1 MAELDPD
8 QAPVM
13 QDIRA
18 AAVLLMTL
26 VCGIKY
32 RTFAHTHLLERRDWQ
47 LLHVAPQQLLLQMR
61 SGGDERCGSE
71 PAAWHTRAMQFGAA
85 AIFAERHANNAL
97 KKSHYIGGSLSL
109 SCAARRARYRRQL
122 H

>member
-18 AAVLLMTL
+18 AAVLLMKL

-47 LLHVAPQQLLLQMR
+47 LLHVAPQQWLQQMR
-61 SGGDERCGSE
+61 SGGDKRCGSE
-71 PAAWHTRAMQFGAA
+71 PAAWHTRAMQLARSM
-85 AIFAERHANNAL
+85 AIGSSMRVAKCASDCSASERTTVH
-97 KKSHYIGGSLSL
+97 HP
-109 SCAARRARYRRQL
+109 
-122 H
+122 